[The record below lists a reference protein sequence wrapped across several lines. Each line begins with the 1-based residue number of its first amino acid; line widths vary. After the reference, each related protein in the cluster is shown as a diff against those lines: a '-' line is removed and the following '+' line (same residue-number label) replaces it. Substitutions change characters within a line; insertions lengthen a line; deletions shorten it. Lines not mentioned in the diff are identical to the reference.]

1 MDTCAAARTVIIEIL
16 LKFILYSF
24 KTLSI
29 VGLPLLDIL
38 LDAKFPEK
46 LLRNGW
52 KIGKPEH
59 SWAGRLRF
67 EQPLFNC

>member
-1 MDTCAAARTVIIEIL
+1 MDTWAAARTVIIEIL

-29 VGLPLLDIL
+29 VCLPLLDIL
-38 LDAKFPEK
+38 LDADFPEK

-59 SWAGRLRF
+59 S
-67 EQPLFNC
+67 